1 MKNYNLLIEKID
13 NGIKY
18 LQEQSKKLD
27 PVICYLEKQLIER
40 KEELDAKDIF
50 DFYIRLQE
58 LKVNSLLVECKMK
71 EILDYQD

>member
-1 MKNYNLLIEKID
+1 MKNYDLLIEKID

-40 KEELDAKDIF
+40 KELDAKDIF

>member
-1 MKNYNLLIEKID
+1 MKNYDLLIEKID

-27 PVICYLEKQLIER
+27 PVIYYLEKQLIER

>member
-1 MKNYNLLIEKID
+1 MKNYDLLIEKID

-40 KEELDAKDIF
+40 KEELDDKDIF

>member
-1 MKNYNLLIEKID
+1 MKNYDLLIEKID

-40 KEELDAKDIF
+40 KEELDTKDIF